1 MLRRYGRASKT
12 KKQQEEM
19 KEPSVKHGVVVH
31 AEMWHESQQISTKDA
46 WLLISESIANFF
58 VFYRVDGGMVLFLS

>member
-1 MLRRYGRASKT
+1 
-12 KKQQEEM
+12 M

-46 WLLISESIANFF
+46 WLLISESIAIFF